1 MFIGLLR
8 VAAPVLL
15 LLLLRCAKPLLT
27 SGGAGNLGMA
37 VSARRPEAAPD
48 PLGKRGGP
56 QQAQRCGGEFSHSP
70 PKPSAYYP
78 HDDGQLT
85 VSDAASKD
93 GVYVNGKRVA
103 SAPWNRRI
111 PSPSAALT

>member
-1 MFIGLLR
+1 MDAFLNGFRPGGPETYYVFIGLLR

-15 LLLLRCAKPLLT
+15 LLPLRCAKPLLT

-56 QQAQRCGGEFSHSP
+56 QQAQRCGG
-70 PKPSAYYP
+70 
-78 HDDGQLT
+78 
-85 VSDAASKD
+85 
-93 GVYVNGKRVA
+93 
-103 SAPWNRRI
+103 
-111 PSPSAALT
+111 